1 MFNRYPWP
9 GNVRELEN
17 AVERMV
23 VLSRDE
29 TLSLEALPEQIL
41 GYTGKNKV
49 LLQLPAEGVNFED
62 LEKDFIQQA
71 LQRTQGNQTRAAQLL
86 GLTRSTLLYRMQK
99 FKLN

>member
-1 MFNRYPWP
+1 
-9 GNVRELEN
+9 
-17 AVERMV
+17 
-23 VLSRDE
+23 
-29 TLSLEALPEQIL
+29 
-41 GYTGKNKV
+41 V